1 LNFGIIDDVQVLI
14 LLIVVAMRKRVELV
28 AALFREAGK
37 SVHAM
42 PMLLIQPLWTL
53 LALCALCAGWAY
65 AALWIESAGQP
76 TRAPVGTVIF
86 QKDTYLQVS
95 AIALVEVEKPNAEY
109 CIDLITRSFDGTI
122 SWPLFGYRNS
132 AWPSRTLS
140 SPERLLNGFSLGI

>member
-1 LNFGIIDDVQVLI
+1 VQVLI

-95 AIALVEVEKPNAEY
+95 HRPKLRNQKLNIVS
-109 CIDLITRSFDGTI
+109 LI
-122 SWPLFGYRNS
+122 
-132 AWPSRTLS
+132 
-140 SPERLLNGFSLGI
+140 